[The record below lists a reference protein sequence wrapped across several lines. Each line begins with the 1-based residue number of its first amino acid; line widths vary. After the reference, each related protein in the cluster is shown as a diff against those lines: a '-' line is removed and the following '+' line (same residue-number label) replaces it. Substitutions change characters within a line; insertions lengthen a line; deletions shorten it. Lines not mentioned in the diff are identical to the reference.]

1 MDYESLTDKLKFN
14 IENLS
19 DFIIN
24 NQAKNPVLEY
34 MSNIAVEN
42 GFEVTG
48 VNDAIYFKRGDKP
61 SAIIHLNLEYKNRN
75 YNLSLDENN
84 PSHLV
89 STCESTYINAILII
103 SLLVLDQDVNFD
115 ILITNNVIQSENKS
129 FKTLANIIR
138 SQNIINLN
146 LNKSFC
152 LADQFSSLILSRI
165 NIPVERFEITYDYKK
180 FRISLSNLIGGHTG
194 EDLDKLRLNSIK
206 TLIGFIRKIKSKV
219 DIDITNITAGERY
232 DNIPSGGF
240 IDFVVKSQYENEL
253 LDIFEIIKNKY
264 IEKNLKHEPEM
275 DLSIKEIDK
284 IDYLPITQTS
294 FNHLLSFVE
303 LIPSGAYKVDNISNE
318 LISSINLSTART
330 FEDLF
335 AFVIVYRSLS
345 EEIMNE
351 MQNKT
356 SIAAE
361 ISYGE
366 IITNLFIPKWK
377 NSNDNLV
384 NAFRRAYTN
393 IFNEDLQVIKTQ
405 YSLDS
410 SIIFNNLN
418 VNLISLGVEYKQ
430 GEDGNYYSKL
440 ADIVSETMLINNAI
454 TQLEEN
460 WGGHVWAKNYKY
472 MVMS

>member
-1 MDYESLTDKLKFN
+1 MDYESLMDKLKIN

-19 DFIIN
+19 DFIN
-24 NQAKNPVLEY
+24 NTQAKHPLSEY
-34 MSNIAVEN
+34 ISKIAVEN

-61 SAIIHLNLEYKNRN
+61 SAIIHLNLEYKDKN
-75 YNLSLDENN
+75 YDFSIDENN
-84 PSHLV
+84 PLQLI

-103 SLLVLDQDVNFD
+103 SLLIFQKYAKFD
-115 ILITNNVIQSENKS
+115 ILMTKNVIQTENKS
-129 FKTLANIIR
+129 FLTLANIIR
-138 SQNIINLN
+138 SENIINLN
-146 LNKSFC
+146 LNKSFS

-180 FRISLSNLIGGHTG
+180 FRISLNNLIGGHTG
-194 EDLDKLRLNSIK
+194 EDLDKVRLNSIK

-232 DNIPSGGF
+232 DNIPSAGF
-240 IDFVVKSQYENEL
+240 IDFVVKSQYVNEL
-253 LDIFEIIKNKY
+253 LDIFQIIKNDY

-275 DLSIKEIDK
+275 DISIEEISEIDFNP
-284 IDYLPITQTS
+284 IDQAS
-294 FNHLLSFVE
+294 FDHLLSFVE
-303 LIPSGAYKVDNISNE
+303 LIPSGAYKVDNVSNE

-366 IITNLFIPKWK
+366 ILTNLVIPKWK

-418 VNLISLGVEYKQ
+418 VNLVSLGVEYKQ
-430 GEDGNYYSKL
+430 GDDGNYYSKL
-440 ADIVSETMLINNAI
+440 TDIVSETMLIDNAI

-460 WGGHVWAKNYKY
+460 
-472 MVMS
+472 

>member
-1 MDYESLTDKLKFN
+1 MDYESLMDKLKIN

-19 DFIIN
+19 NFIN
-24 NQAKNPVLEY
+24 NTQTKHPLSEY
-34 MSNIAVEN
+34 ISKIAVEN

-61 SAIIHLNLEYKNRN
+61 SAIIHLNLEYKNKN
-75 YNLSLDENN
+75 YDFSIYENN
-84 PSHLV
+84 PLQLIS
-89 STCESTYINAILII
+89 SCESTYINAILII
-103 SLLVLDQDVNFD
+103 SLLFFQEDAKFD
-115 ILITNNVIQSENKS
+115 ILMTKNVIQNENKS
-129 FKTLANIIR
+129 FQTLANIIR
-138 SQNIINLN
+138 SENIINLN

-180 FRISLSNLIGGHTG
+180 FRISLNNLIGGHTG

-206 TLIGFIRKIKSKV
+206 TLIGFIRRIKSKV

-232 DNIPSGGF
+232 DNIPSAGF

-253 LDIFEIIKNKY
+253 LDIYQIIKNDY

-275 DLSIKEIDK
+275 DLSIEEISEIDFNP
-284 IDYLPITQTS
+284 IDQAS
-294 FNHLLSFVE
+294 FDHLLSFVE

-361 ISYGE
+361 ISFGE
-366 IITNLFIPKWK
+366 IITNLVIPKWK
-377 NSNDNLV
+377 NSNDKLV

-418 VNLISLGVEYKQ
+418 VNLVSLGVEYKQ
-430 GEDGNYYSKL
+430 GDDGNYYSKL
-440 ADIVSETMLINNAI
+440 ADIVSETMLIDNAI

-460 WGGHVWAKNYKY
+460 
-472 MVMS
+472 

>member
-1 MDYESLTDKLKFN
+1 MDYESLMDKLKTN

-19 DFIIN
+19 DFIN
-24 NQAKNPVLEY
+24 NTQAKHPLLEY
-34 MSNIAVEN
+34 ISKISVEN

-61 SAIIHLNLEYKNRN
+61 SAIIHLNLEYKNKN
-75 YNLSLDENN
+75 YDFSIDENN
-84 PSHLV
+84 PLQLIS
-89 STCESTYINAILII
+89 SCESTYINAILII
-103 SLLVLDQDVNFD
+103 SLLIFQQDAKFD
-115 ILITNNVIQSENKS
+115 ILITKNVIQTDNNS
-129 FKTLANIIR
+129 FQTLSNIIR
-138 SQNIINLN
+138 SENIINLN

-152 LADQFSSLILSRI
+152 LADQFSSFILSRI

-180 FRISLSNLIGGHTG
+180 FRISLNNLIGGRTS

-206 TLIGFIRKIKSKV
+206 TLIGFIRRIKSKV

-232 DNIPSGGF
+232 DNIPSAGF

-253 LDIFEIIKNKY
+253 LDIYQIIKNDY

-275 DLSIKEIDK
+275 DLSIEEISEIDFNP
-284 IDYLPITQTS
+284 IDQTS
-294 FNHLLSFVE
+294 FDHLLSFVE

-335 AFVIVYRSLS
+335 SFVIVYRSLS

-366 IITNLFIPKWK
+366 IITNLVIPKWK
-377 NSNDNLV
+377 NSNDKLV

-418 VNLISLGVEYKQ
+418 VNLVSLGVEYKQ
-430 GEDGNYYSKL
+430 GDDGNYYSKL
-440 ADIVSETMLINNAI
+440 TDIVSETMLIDNAI
-454 TQLEEN
+454 TQLEDN
-460 WGGHVWAKNYKY
+460 
-472 MVMS
+472 

>member
-1 MDYESLTDKLKFN
+1 MDYESLMDKLKTN

-19 DFIIN
+19 DFIN
-24 NQAKNPVLEY
+24 NTQAKHPLLEY
-34 MSNIAVEN
+34 ISNISVEN

-61 SAIIHLNLEYKNRN
+61 SAIIHLNFEYKNEN
-75 YNLSLDENN
+75 YDFSIDENN
-84 PSHLV
+84 PLQLITS
-89 STCESTYINAILII
+89 CENTYINAILII
-103 SLLVLDQDVNFD
+103 SLLIFQQDAKFD
-115 ILITNNVIQSENKS
+115 ILMTKNVIQTDNKS
-129 FKTLANIIR
+129 FQTLSNIIR
-138 SQNIINLN
+138 SENIINLN

-152 LADQFSSLILSRI
+152 LADQFSSFILSRI

-180 FRISLSNLIGGHTG
+180 FRIYLNNLIGGRTS

-206 TLIGFIRKIKSKV
+206 TLIGFIRRIKSKV

-232 DNIPSGGF
+232 DNIPSAGF

-253 LDIFEIIKNKY
+253 LDIYQIIKNDY

-275 DLSIKEIDK
+275 DLSIEEISEIDFNPV
-284 IDYLPITQTS
+284 DQTS
-294 FNHLLSFVE
+294 FDHLLSFVE

-335 AFVIVYRSLS
+335 SFVIVYRSLS

-361 ISYGE
+361 ISCGE
-366 IITNLFIPKWK
+366 ILINLVIPKWK
-377 NSNDNLV
+377 NSKDNLV

-418 VNLISLGVEYKQ
+418 VNLVSLGVEYKQ
-430 GEDGNYYSKL
+430 GDDGNYYSKL
-440 ADIVSETMLINNAI
+440 TDIVSETMLIDNAI
-454 TQLEEN
+454 TQLEDN
-460 WGGHVWAKNYKY
+460 
-472 MVMS
+472 

>member
-1 MDYESLTDKLKFN
+1 MDYESLMDKLKIN

-19 DFIIN
+19 DFIN
-24 NQAKNPVLEY
+24 NTQAKHPLSAY
-34 MSNIAVEN
+34 ISKIAVEN

-61 SAIIHLNLEYKNRN
+61 SAIIHLNLEYKNKN
-75 YNLSLDENN
+75 YDFSIDENN
-84 PSHLV
+84 PLQLIS
-89 STCESTYINAILII
+89 SCESTYINAILII
-103 SLLVLDQDVNFD
+103 SLLFFQEDAKFD
-115 ILITNNVIQSENKS
+115 ILMTKNVIQTENKS
-129 FKTLANIIR
+129 FQTLSNIIR
-138 SQNIINLN
+138 SENIINLN

-180 FRISLSNLIGGHTG
+180 FRISLNNLIGGHTG

-206 TLIGFIRKIKSKV
+206 TLIGFIRRIKSKV

-232 DNIPSGGF
+232 DNIPSAGF
-240 IDFVVKSQYENEL
+240 VDFVVKSQYENEL
-253 LDIFEIIKNKY
+253 LDIYQIIKNDY

-275 DLSIKEIDK
+275 DLSIEEISEIDFNP
-284 IDYLPITQTS
+284 IDQAS
-294 FNHLLSFVE
+294 FDHLLSFVE

-366 IITNLFIPKWK
+366 IITNLVIPKWK
-377 NSNDNLV
+377 NSNDKLV

-418 VNLISLGVEYKQ
+418 VNLVSLGVEYKQ
-430 GEDGNYYSKL
+430 GDDGNYYSKL
-440 ADIVSETMLINNAI
+440 ADIVSETMLIDNAI

-460 WGGHVWAKNYKY
+460 
-472 MVMS
+472 

>member
-1 MDYESLTDKLKFN
+1 MDYESLMDKLKIN

-19 DFIIN
+19 DIIHN
-24 NQAKNPVLEY
+24 TRAKYPLLEY
-34 MSNIAVEN
+34 ISKVAIEN

-48 VNDAIYFKRGDKP
+48 VNDAIYFRRGYKP
-61 SAIIHLNLEYKNRN
+61 SAIIHLNLEYKNKN
-75 YNLSLDENN
+75 YDFSIDENN
-84 PSHLV
+84 PLQLI

-103 SLLVLDQDVNFD
+103 SLLIFQKYAKFD
-115 ILITNNVIQSENKS
+115 ILMTKNVIQTENKS
-129 FKTLANIIR
+129 FLTLANIIR
-138 SQNIINLN
+138 SENIINLN
-146 LNKSFC
+146 LNKSFS

-165 NIPVERFEITYDYKK
+165 NIPVERFEITYDHKK
-180 FRISLSNLIGGHTG
+180 FRISLNNLIGGHTG
-194 EDLDKLRLNSIK
+194 EDLDKVRLNSIK

-232 DNIPSGGF
+232 DNIPSAGF

-253 LDIFEIIKNKY
+253 LDIFQIIKNDY

-275 DLSIKEIDK
+275 DISIEEISEIDFNP
-284 IDYLPITQTS
+284 IDQAS
-294 FNHLLSFVE
+294 FDHLLSFVE
-303 LIPSGAYKVDNISNE
+303 LIPSGAYKVDNVSNE

-366 IITNLFIPKWK
+366 IITNLVIPKRK
-377 NSNDNLV
+377 NSNDKLV

-418 VNLISLGVEYKQ
+418 VNLVSLGVEYKQ
-430 GEDGNYYSKL
+430 GDDGNYYSKL
-440 ADIVSETMLINNAI
+440 ADIVSETMLIDNAI

-460 WGGHVWAKNYKY
+460 
-472 MVMS
+472 

>member
-1 MDYESLTDKLKFN
+1 MDYESLMDKLKIN

-19 DFIIN
+19 DFIN
-24 NQAKNPVLEY
+24 NTQAKHPLLEY
-34 MSNIAVEN
+34 ISKIAVEN

-61 SAIIHLNLEYKNRN
+61 SAIIHLNFEYKNEN
-75 YNLSLDENN
+75 YDFSIDENN
-84 PSHLV
+84 PLQLITS
-89 STCESTYINAILII
+89 CENTYINAILII
-103 SLLVLDQDVNFD
+103 SLLIFQEDAKFD
-115 ILITNNVIQSENKS
+115 ILMTKNVIQTDNKS
-129 FKTLANIIR
+129 FQTLSNIIR
-138 SQNIINLN
+138 SENIINLN
-146 LNKSFC
+146 LSKSFC
-152 LADQFSSLILSRI
+152 LADQFSSFILSRI

-180 FRISLSNLIGGHTG
+180 FRIYLNNLIGGHTG

-206 TLIGFIRKIKSKV
+206 TLIGFIRRLKSKV

-232 DNIPSGGF
+232 DNIPSAGF

-253 LDIFEIIKNKY
+253 LDIYQIVKNDY

-275 DLSIKEIDK
+275 DLSIEEISEIDFNP
-284 IDYLPITQTS
+284 IDQTS
-294 FNHLLSFVE
+294 FDHLLSFVE

-335 AFVIVYRSLS
+335 SFVIVYRSLS

-361 ISYGE
+361 ISCGE
-366 IITNLFIPKWK
+366 ILINLVIPKWK
-377 NSNDNLV
+377 NSKDNLV

-418 VNLISLGVEYKQ
+418 VNLVSLGVEYKQ
-430 GEDGNYYSKL
+430 GDDGNYYSKL
-440 ADIVSETMLINNAI
+440 TDIVSETMLIDNAI
-454 TQLEEN
+454 TQLEDN
-460 WGGHVWAKNYKY
+460 
-472 MVMS
+472 

>member
-1 MDYESLTDKLKFN
+1 MDYESLMDKLKIN

-19 DFIIN
+19 DFIN
-24 NQAKNPVLEY
+24 NTQSKYPLLEY
-34 MSNIAVEN
+34 ISKIAVEN

-48 VNDAIYFKRGDKP
+48 ANDAIYFKRGDKP
-61 SAIIHLNLEYKNRN
+61 SAIIHLNFEYKNKN
-75 YNLSLDENN
+75 YDFSIDEDN
-84 PSHLV
+84 PLQLIS
-89 STCESTYINAILII
+89 SCESTYINAILII
-103 SLLVLDQDVNFD
+103 SLLIFQEDAKFD
-115 ILITNNVIQSENKS
+115 ILMTKNVIQTENNS
-129 FKTLANIIR
+129 FQTLSNIIR
-138 SQNIINLN
+138 SENIINLN
-146 LNKSFC
+146 LNKSLC
-152 LADQFSSLILSRI
+152 IADQFSSFILSRI

-180 FRISLSNLIGGHTG
+180 FRIYLNNLIGGHTG
-194 EDLDKLRLNSIK
+194 EDLDKFRLNSIK
-206 TLIGFIRKIKSKV
+206 TLIGFIRRIKSKV

-232 DNIPSGGF
+232 DNIPSAGF

-253 LDIFEIIKNKY
+253 LDIYQIIKNDY

-275 DLSIKEIDK
+275 DLSIEEISEIDFNP
-284 IDYLPITQTS
+284 IDQTS
-294 FNHLLSFVE
+294 FDHLLSFVE

-330 FEDLF
+330 FEGLF

-366 IITNLFIPKWK
+366 ILTNLVIPKWK

-418 VNLISLGVEYKQ
+418 VNLVSLGVEYKQ
-430 GEDGNYYSKL
+430 GDDGNYYSKL
-440 ADIVSETMLINNAI
+440 ADIVSETMLIDNAI

-460 WGGHVWAKNYKY
+460 
-472 MVMS
+472 

>member
-1 MDYESLTDKLKFN
+1 MDYESLMDKLKIN

-19 DFIIN
+19 DFIN
-24 NQAKNPVLEY
+24 NTQAKHPLLEY
-34 MSNIAVEN
+34 ISKIAVEN

-61 SAIIHLNLEYKNRN
+61 SAIIHLNFEYKNEN
-75 YNLSLDENN
+75 YDFSIDENN
-84 PSHLV
+84 PLQLITS
-89 STCESTYINAILII
+89 CENTYINAILII
-103 SLLVLDQDVNFD
+103 SLLTFQEDAKFD
-115 ILITNNVIQSENKS
+115 ILMTKNVIQTDNKS
-129 FKTLANIIR
+129 FQTLSNIIR
-138 SQNIINLN
+138 SENIINLN

-152 LADQFSSLILSRI
+152 LADQFSSFILSRI
-165 NIPVERFEITYDYKK
+165 NIPVERFEIIYDYKK
-180 FRISLSNLIGGHTG
+180 FRIYLNNLIGGHTG

-206 TLIGFIRKIKSKV
+206 TLIGFIRRLKSKV

-232 DNIPSGGF
+232 DNIPSAGF

-253 LDIFEIIKNKY
+253 LDIYQIVKNDY

-275 DLSIKEIDK
+275 DLSIEEISEIDFNP
-284 IDYLPITQTS
+284 IDQTS
-294 FNHLLSFVE
+294 FDHLLSFVE

-335 AFVIVYRSLS
+335 AFAIVYRSLS

-366 IITNLFIPKWK
+366 IITNLVIPKWK

-418 VNLISLGVEYKQ
+418 VNLVSLGVEYKQ
-430 GEDGNYYSKL
+430 GDDGNYYSKL
-440 ADIVSETMLINNAI
+440 TDIVSETMLIDNAI
-454 TQLEEN
+454 TQLEDN
-460 WGGHVWAKNYKY
+460 
-472 MVMS
+472 

>member
-1 MDYESLTDKLKFN
+1 MDYESLMDKLKIN

-19 DFIIN
+19 DFIN
-24 NQAKNPVLEY
+24 NTQAKHPLLEY
-34 MSNIAVEN
+34 ISKIAVEN

-61 SAIIHLNLEYKNRN
+61 SAIIHLNFEYKNEN
-75 YNLSLDENN
+75 YDFSIDENN
-84 PSHLV
+84 PLQLITS
-89 STCESTYINAILII
+89 CENTYINAILII
-103 SLLVLDQDVNFD
+103 SLLIFQEDAKFD
-115 ILITNNVIQSENKS
+115 ILMTKNVIQTENNS
-129 FKTLANIIR
+129 FQTLSNIIR
-138 SQNIINLN
+138 SENIINLN
-146 LNKSFC
+146 LNRSFC
-152 LADQFSSLILSRI
+152 LADQFSSFVLSRI

-180 FRISLSNLIGGHTG
+180 YRIYLNNLIGGHTG

-219 DIDITNITAGERY
+219 DIDIINITAGERY
-232 DNIPSGGF
+232 DNIPSAGF

-253 LDIFEIIKNKY
+253 LDIYQIIKNDY

-275 DLSIKEIDK
+275 DLSIEEISEIDFNP
-284 IDYLPITQTS
+284 IDQTS
-294 FNHLLSFVE
+294 FDHLLSFVE

-366 IITNLFIPKWK
+366 ILTNLVIPKWK

-418 VNLISLGVEYKQ
+418 VNLVSLGVEYKQ
-430 GEDGNYYSKL
+430 GDDGNYYSKL
-440 ADIVSETMLINNAI
+440 ADIVSETMLIDNAI

-460 WGGHVWAKNYKY
+460 
-472 MVMS
+472 

>member
-1 MDYESLTDKLKFN
+1 MDYESLMDKLKIN

-19 DFIIN
+19 NFIN
-24 NQAKNPVLEY
+24 NTQTKHPLSEY
-34 MSNIAVEN
+34 ISKIAVEN

-61 SAIIHLNLEYKNRN
+61 SAIIHLNLEYKNKN
-75 YNLSLDENN
+75 YDFSIYENN
-84 PSHLV
+84 PLQLIS
-89 STCESTYINAILII
+89 SCESTYINAILII
-103 SLLVLDQDVNFD
+103 SLLFFQEDAKFD
-115 ILITNNVIQSENKS
+115 ILMTKNVIQNENKS
-129 FKTLANIIR
+129 FQTLANIIR
-138 SQNIINLN
+138 SENIINLN

-180 FRISLSNLIGGHTG
+180 FRISLNNLIGGHTG

-206 TLIGFIRKIKSKV
+206 TLIGFIRRIKSKV

-232 DNIPSGGF
+232 DNIPSAGF
-240 IDFVVKSQYENEL
+240 IDFVVKSQYGNEL
-253 LDIFEIIKNKY
+253 LDIYQIIKNDY

-275 DLSIKEIDK
+275 DLSIEEISEIDFNP
-284 IDYLPITQTS
+284 IDQAS
-294 FNHLLSFVE
+294 FDHLLSFVE

-366 IITNLFIPKWK
+366 IITNLVIPKWK
-377 NSNDNLV
+377 NSNDKLV

-418 VNLISLGVEYKQ
+418 VNLVSLGVEYKQ
-430 GEDGNYYSKL
+430 GDDGNYYSKL
-440 ADIVSETMLINNAI
+440 ADIVSETMLIDNAI

-460 WGGHVWAKNYKY
+460 
-472 MVMS
+472 

>member
-1 MDYESLTDKLKFN
+1 MDYESLMDKLKIN

-19 DFIIN
+19 DFIN
-24 NQAKNPVLEY
+24 NTQAKHPLSEY
-34 MSNIAVEN
+34 ISKIAVEN

-61 SAIIHLNLEYKNRN
+61 SAIIHLNLEYKNKN
-75 YNLSLDENN
+75 YDFSIDENN
-84 PSHLV
+84 PLQLIS
-89 STCESTYINAILII
+89 SCESTYINAILII
-103 SLLVLDQDVNFD
+103 SLLFFQEDAKFD
-115 ILITNNVIQSENKS
+115 ILMTKNVIQTENKS
-129 FKTLANIIR
+129 FQTLANIIR
-138 SQNIINLN
+138 SENIINLN

-180 FRISLSNLIGGHTG
+180 FRISLNNLIGGHTG

-206 TLIGFIRKIKSKV
+206 TLIGFIRRIKSKV

-232 DNIPSGGF
+232 DNIPSAGF
-240 IDFVVKSQYENEL
+240 IDFVVKRQYENEL
-253 LDIFEIIKNKY
+253 LDIYQIIKNDY

-275 DLSIKEIDK
+275 DLSIEEISEIDFNP
-284 IDYLPITQTS
+284 IDQAS
-294 FNHLLSFVE
+294 FDHLLSFVE

-366 IITNLFIPKWK
+366 IITNLVIPKWK
-377 NSNDNLV
+377 NSNDKLV

-418 VNLISLGVEYKQ
+418 VNLVSLGVEYKQ
-430 GEDGNYYSKL
+430 GDDGNYYSKL
-440 ADIVSETMLINNAI
+440 ADIVRETMLIDNAI

-460 WGGHVWAKNYKY
+460 
-472 MVMS
+472 